1 MKLFPIRPLSNFDR
15 FKNLCNIMKNY
26 QNKFKNSHS
35 NIVSYNINSK
45 LKKGSDI
52 CDMLSE

>member
-15 FKNLCNIMKNY
+15 FKSLCNIMKNY
-26 QNKFKNSHS
+26 QNKFNNFHSDKVSFSKNSQ
-35 NIVSYNINSK
+35 

-52 CDMLSE
+52 CDKLSE